1 MFLTRALD
9 RAYSAEEG
17 IKGSQ
22 NTKVDFVLE
31 KQVRQGRSF
40 FYDIKSFV
48 CRKEKEKPFPS
59 KNLLKIY
66 VLLKKVHIEPKSY
79 FLSLH

>member
-31 KQVRQGRSF
+31 KQVRQGRLF
-40 FYDIKSFV
+40 FLILKVLFV
-48 CRKEKEKPFPS
+48 EKKK
-59 KNLLKIY
+59 KNLFHQRI
-66 VLLKKVHIEPKSY
+66 
-79 FLSLH
+79 F

>member
-31 KQVRQGRSF
+31 KQVRQGRLF
-40 FYDIKSFV
+40 FMILKVLFV
-48 CRKEKEKPFPS
+48 EK
-59 KNLLKIY
+59 KNLFHQRI
-66 VLLKKVHIEPKSY
+66 
-79 FLSLH
+79 F

>member
-31 KQVRQGRSF
+31 KQVRQGRLF
-40 FYDIKSFV
+40 FMILKVLFV
-48 CRKEKEKPFPS
+48 ERKK
-59 KNLLKIY
+59 KNLFHQRI
-66 VLLKKVHIEPKSY
+66 
-79 FLSLH
+79 F